1 MGKIKMGPQRLLDPK
16 PVILVGTYLDDKP
29 NFITVSW
36 AGVTSE
42 EPPTMLVA
50 IRNIR
55 YSLKGIR
62 KNMAFSVNLP
72 SANMVK
78 ETDYCG
84 MVSGSETD
92 KVRDCNFK
100 IFYGNL
106 DTAPLIEECPVNI
119 ECEVYQIIPLGEQSL
134 VIGKIIETY
143 ISEECFTNDIPDIR
157 KIDPICI
164 CTFTEKSEGYYKT
177 GDFLGTWGIG
187 EELKKRR
194 EN

>member
-1 MGKIKMGPQRLLDPK
+1 MTKRKMGTQRLLNPK

-36 AGVTSE
+36 AVPSSM
-42 EPPTMLVA
+42 EPSTILIA
-50 IRNIR
+50 IKNTR

-62 KNMAFSVNLP
+62 KNKTFSINIP
-72 SANMVK
+72 STAMLK

-92 KVRDCNFK
+92 KVKDCNFRV
-100 IFYGNL
+100 FYGKTPN
-106 DTAPLIEECPVNI
+106 APLVEECPVNI
-119 ECEVYQIIPLGEQSL
+119 ECEVYKIIPLGDQTL
-134 VIGKIIETY
+134 FIGKIVESY

-157 KIDPICI
+157 KMDPICT
-164 CTFTEKSEGYYKT
+164 CTFTEKSEGYYKI

-187 EELKKRR
+187 EELKKK
-194 EN
+194 

>member
-1 MGKIKMGPQRLLDPK
+1 MKKVKIGNQRLLNPK

-36 AGVTSE
+36 ASLTSE
-42 EPPTMLVA
+42 NPPTMMVV

-62 KNMAFSVNLP
+62 KNMTFSVNVP
-72 SANMVK
+72 SAAMVK

-92 KVRDCNFK
+92 KVKDCNFK

-106 DTAPLIEECPVNI
+106 ATAPLIEGCPVNI
-119 ECEVYQIIPLGEQSL
+119 ECQVYKIIPLGEQTL
-134 VIGKIIETY
+134 VIGKIVETY

-157 KIDPICI
+157 KIDPICT
-164 CTFTEKSEGYYKT
+164 CTFTESSEGYYT
-177 GDFLGTWGIG
+177 IGDFLGTWGLG
-187 EELKKRR
+187 EGLKKK
-194 EN
+194 